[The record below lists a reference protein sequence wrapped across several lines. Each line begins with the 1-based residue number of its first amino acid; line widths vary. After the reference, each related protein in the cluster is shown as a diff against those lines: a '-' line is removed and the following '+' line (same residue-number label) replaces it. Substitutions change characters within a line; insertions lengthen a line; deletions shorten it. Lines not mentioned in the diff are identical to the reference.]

1 MALNDTEMEI
11 KLVAATDEGWTALF
25 ALPLI
30 AERTV
35 SGSIKEKKLESHYFD
50 TPNGELARHGFAYR
64 IRRTTDGL
72 IATLK
77 TAGRMEGGIA
87 HRPEFET
94 AVADLQPD
102 LSVFDEQT
110 IGADLPG
117 LLGDE
122 APQLLFTVD
131 VVRRQ
136 RELQLTEATRVEMA
150 VDFGRI
156 LAPDKEAPV
165 AEVEFELLSGSTTD
179 LLQFLAA
186 LTAQLPFEVA
196 FKSKFRRGMD
206 LLLSVHEIEDASS
219 AVVLTEDLAWTEAL
233 YTVLADYVGAL
244 LTEQRRFTLSGDGM
258 PVFGRL
264 LLELRYWLAF
274 AKPLLKQEDYDCF
287 QQMLG
292 GLTEPFAAL
301 FHIEA
306 LLADWQELSQEP
318 LPLPGSVWID
328 KHLQERRDHLFS
340 QVMEARRKGAYTRAL
355 FALWAWASQYP
366 WAGQDADKISS
377 YGSQRLQK
385 WVQDL
390 AGAVAVNHGSLSAG
404 EACAFFPLSDKLA
417 VVTACLTPALSLADD
432 KVLQKVQGLRKSLG
446 KLWIDEYGKPVLRG
460 LLKPGASRLVYR
472 DAGLLAGWRLR
483 SVQDALKGVE
493 KKRAAW
499 FSLVRKQTK
508 RKKKKQQE
516 KK

>member
-11 KLVAATDEGWTALF
+11 KLVAATDEVWTELF

-30 AERTV
+30 AELTIG
-35 SGSIKEKKLESHYFD
+35 GSIKEKKLESHYFD
-50 TPNGELARHGFAYR
+50 TVNGVLARHGFAYR
-64 IRRTTDGL
+64 IRRTPDGL

-94 AVADLQPD
+94 PVADLQPD
-102 LSVFDEQT
+102 LSVFDAQAV
-110 IGADLPG
+110 GADLPA
-117 LLGDE
+117 LLGQE

-156 LAPDKEAPV
+156 LAQDKETPV
-165 AEVEFELLSGSTTD
+165 AEVEFELLSGSIAD

-186 LTAQLPFEVA
+186 LTAQLPFQVA

-206 LLLSVHEIEDASS
+206 LLLSVHEVEDASS
-219 AVVLTEDLAWTEAL
+219 AIVLTENKAWTEAL
-233 YTVLADYVGAL
+233 YIVLADYVGAL
-244 LTEQRRFTLSGDGM
+244 LTEQRRFDLSGCGM
-258 PVFGRL
+258 TTFGQR

-274 AKPLLKQEDYDCF
+274 AKPALKQEDYERF
-287 QQMLG
+287 QQALGALAVPFESLLHTEAMLD
-292 GLTEPFAAL
+292 
-301 FHIEA
+301 
-306 LLADWQELSQEP
+306 DWRTLSEEP
-318 LPLPGSVWID
+318 LPLTGSVWME
-328 KHLQERRDHLFS
+328 KQLLERRESLFS
-340 QVMEARRKGAYTRAL
+340 RILTERKDGAYTRAL

-377 YGSQRLQK
+377 YGSRRLQK

-390 AGAVAVNHGSLSAG
+390 AGAAGHDKLSAP
-404 EACAFFPLSDKLA
+404 EACALFPLTDKLT
-417 VVTACLTPALSLADD
+417 VVTACLKPALSLDAD
-432 KVLQKVQGLRKSLG
+432 KALQKVRNLQKVLG
-446 KLWIDEYGKPVLRG
+446 GVYVNEYGKPVLRS
-460 LLKPGASRLVYR
+460 LLKPGASRLAYR

-483 SVQDALKGVE
+483 AVQDLLPVVE
-493 KKRAAW
+493 KKWGNWLA
-499 FSLVRKQTK
+499 LVRKQVK